1 MLHEENI
8 ANIQKPNG
16 IQIERLCQLK
26 IQIYV
31 YICKKKRSNSYIS
44 RQQQSGDRA
53 TTTTT
58 TTRAIQKRHRHQ
70 QQKQQNRRR
79 RRRRQM
85 ATAADLQSHS
95 QLKLLNESKMNET
108 KRAQNMND
116 SRMYTLE
123 SCSSYQHVV
132 HNTSRKYIHM

>member
-1 MLHEENI
+1 MLNEENI

-70 QQKQQNRRR
+70 QQQK
-79 RRRRQM
+79 RRRRQL

-95 QLKLLNESKMNET
+95 RLKLLNESKMNET

-132 HNTSRKYIHM
+132 HNTSRKFIHM